1 MNPVAKNINKVNRPS
16 THTDR
21 SKEDRPIQEDLLE
34 VAKAIAANR
43 YSPLYAEDQE
53 EACQLEKS

>member
-21 SKEDRPIQEDLLE
+21 SKEDYPIQEDLLE
-34 VAKAIAANR
+34 VAKAITTNR
-43 YSPLYAEDQE
+43 YSPLYEEDQE
-53 EACQLEKS
+53 EATDS

>member
-16 THTDR
+16 THTDK

-34 VAKAIAANR
+34 VAKAITTNR
-43 YSPLYAEDQE
+43 YSPLYEEDQE
-53 EACQLEKS
+53 EATDS